1 MPLRKS
7 EMSRW
12 TFTNADYVDPYQAST
27 GIHHVLVAGQQL
39 VKDSVHLKQVYAG
52 KKLLNN

>member
-1 MPLRKS
+1 VRF
-7 EMSRW
+7 SRW

>member
-1 MPLRKS
+1 
-7 EMSRW
+7 MSRW

-27 GIHHVLVAGQQL
+27 GIHHILVTGQQV
-39 VKDSVHLKQVYAG
+39 VKDSVHLEQVYAG